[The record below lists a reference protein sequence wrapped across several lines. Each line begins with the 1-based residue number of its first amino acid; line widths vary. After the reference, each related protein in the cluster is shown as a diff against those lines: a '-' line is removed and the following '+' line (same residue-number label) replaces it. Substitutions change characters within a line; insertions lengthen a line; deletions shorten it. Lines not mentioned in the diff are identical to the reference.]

1 MTLIPVSILI
11 LLDSILLLKPSIEED
26 EDDMLF
32 QSLFYW
38 ILFFYTQIYI
48 DSDEKSAVSILILL
62 DSILLFCSIIE
73 YNEDYTTVSILIL
86 LDSILLSVLHR
97 RLFIFNSYRV
107 FLRI

>member
-62 DSILLFCSIIE
+62 DSLLLFIYGKNIVL
-73 YNEDYTTVSILIL
+73 YYYRVSILIL
-86 LDSILLSVLHR
+86 LDSLLL
-97 RLFIFNSYRV
+97 
-107 FLRI
+107 